1 MEMFS
6 DIADLSSMM
15 TTLRKPLRHGV
26 RQAISCHLKGRIGL
40 KSPNTLYL
48 ADFRALN
55 RLYLADFT
63 ALNRLY
69 LADFT
74 ALNRLYL
81 ADFTALNRLYLA
93 DFTALNRLYLADSKY
108 LKAGL
113 YTAFQTVSRYL
124 EENIF
129 LHWHSSKI
137 SLYHFQHGR

>member
-15 TTLRKPLRHGV
+15 TTLRKPLTWSEAGH
-26 RQAISCHLKGRIGL
+26 ILPLKRIGL
-40 KSPNTLYL
+40 KSPNT
-48 ADFRALN
+48 
-55 RLYLADFT
+55 
-63 ALNRLY
+63 
-69 LADFT
+69 
-74 ALNRLYL
+74 
-81 ADFTALNRLYLA
+81 LYLA

-137 SLYHFQHGR
+137 SLYHFQH